1 VKNITIFDKSGSFSE
16 YSERTERLV
25 EILLGFGLTENEAKI
40 FIFLGKYGEKTA
52 PEITK
57 SIGTPR
63 SETYRLLNNLQ
74 ERHLVNATLEQ
85 PMTYSA
91 IIPKNVIKELV
102 NEEKTKLK
110 KLEEEGKEFQKI
122 WEQIP
127 EFKIEKKSQKEYKF
141 QILHGESQT
150 NNKILEL
157 IKKSKKEVLIVG
169 SQKDFIRF
177 YHSDILEQIK
187 KSKTDVKI
195 LGSDISK
202 IRDLFKK
209 IKKDSVK
216 SISEEIRKKQCFV
229 LTDRSEAIFFMKDT
243 SKKALVATWT
253 DSELMLNS
261 LGLLFDMMWVNKK
274 DIEEKKEVKELEVDA
289 EFKLRELKQEMMILD
304 EINEYLRN
312 QKR

>member
-1 VKNITIFDKSGSFSE
+1 MKNLTIFDKSDSVSE
-16 YSERTERLV
+16 YSEMADRLI
-25 EILLGFGLTENEAKI
+25 EILSDFGLTENEAKI
-40 FIFLGKYGEKTA
+40 FIFLGKYGKKTA
-52 PEITK
+52 HEITK
-57 SIGTPR
+57 SISTPR

-74 ERHLVNATLEQ
+74 EKHLVDATLEQ

-91 IIPKNVIKELV
+91 IIPKNVIKQLIS
-102 NEEKTKLK
+102 EEKTKVK
-110 KLEEEGKEFQKI
+110 RLEEEGKEFEKV

-127 EFKIEKKSQKEYKF
+127 EFQIEEKSQKEYKF
-141 QILHGESQT
+141 QILHGETQT

-157 IKKSKKEVLIVG
+157 IIKSEKEILIVG

-177 YHSDILEQIK
+177 YHSDVLEKVK
-187 KSKTDVKI
+187 KSKVDVKI
-195 LGSDISK
+195 LGTDISK
-202 IRDLFKK
+202 IKDLFKK
-209 IKKDSVK
+209 IKKNSVK

-229 LTDRSEAIFFMKDT
+229 LSDRSEAVFFMKDT
-243 SKKALVATWT
+243 SKKSLVATWT

-274 DIEEKKEVKELEVDA
+274 DIEGKKEVKEFEVDA
-289 EFKLRELKQEMMILD
+289 EFKLRELKQEMIILD